1 MIRKLSLNKKLL
13 FVFLLSFILFLP
25 SLFTFYTHDDFFH
38 LKISKA
44 NSLGEFFNFFNFIQ
58 GPEGQGLYRPLTTQV
73 FYFLGNSVFNLNPLA
88 LHIISFAT
96 FFLVIYLVYKLVNM
110 IVKNNSIAF
119 FAAFL
124 YATSATHYGHLYF
137 LGTYQELGLA
147 VFCLLAVVLFIK
159 FVSEGNLKYY
169 FLSVIAYILALLSKE
184 TAIIIP
190 GILVLV
196 YGLLKSRKEKIL
208 PVKKFA
214 LALSS
219 FVIIL
224 LAYLYFHF
232 FLYGLAQ
239 GESYIWDFSPR
250 FANTLFWYGLW
261 SFNLPEMLVDFIG
274 PGLRVNPNLFRFWF
288 KEIIPILLLFGAVI
302 TSISYLAMKVRKK
315 LKKKDFQVI
324 IFSLAWFVLTLI
336 PVLFLP
342 LHKFT
347 YYLTLP
353 LIGVV
358 IGISYLIE
366 KAKATNSFK
375 LAFASIWVVLSFA
388 TLQLTAKT
396 HWISQGSK
404 VARNAYVYFT
414 QYEKAERGKKYIEF
428 YDTSEDKELPW
439 SPSELVKV
447 VLSQNNFFEVFFED
461 EFELLQKENRWL
473 GQDIIRVRARSLL
486 NY

>member
-1 MIRKLSLNKKLL
+1 MIRKLFLNKKLL
-13 FVFLLSFILFLP
+13 FVFLLSFIIYFP
-25 SLFTFYTHDDFFH
+25 SLFTFYTHDDFFL

-44 NSLGEFFNFFNFIQ
+44 NSLGEFFNFFNFTQ
-58 GPEGQGLYRPLTTQV
+58 GPEGLGVYRPLTTQA
-73 FYFLGNSVFNLNPLA
+73 FYFLSNSVFNLHPLA

-119 FAAFL
+119 LAAFL
-124 YATSATHYGHLYF
+124 YATSATHYGHLYY
-137 LGTYQELGLA
+137 LANYQELGLA

-159 FVSEGNLKYY
+159 FISVGNIKYY

-184 TAIIIP
+184 TAVIIP

-196 YGLLKSRKEKIL
+196 YGLLKFRKEKIL

-250 FANTLFWYGLW
+250 FVNTLFWYGLW
-261 SFNLPEMLVDFIG
+261 SFNLPEMLVDFVG
-274 PGLRVNPNLFRFWF
+274 SGFRFNPNLFRFWS
-288 KEIIPILLLFGAVI
+288 KEIIPIFLLFGTVTAL
-302 TSISYLAMKVRKK
+302 ISYLVIKVRKK
-315 LKKKDFQVI
+315 LKKKDFQI
-324 IFSLAWFVLTLI
+324 ILFSLAWFVLALI

-358 IGISYLIE
+358 LVISYLIE
-366 KAKATNSFK
+366 KAKATNSFR
-375 LAFASIWVVLSFA
+375 LVFASIWVVLSFS
-388 TLQLTAKT
+388 TLQLT
-396 HWISQGSK
+396 
-404 VARNAYVYFT
+404 
-414 QYEKAERGKKYIEF
+414 
-428 YDTSEDKELPW
+428 
-439 SPSELVKV
+439 
-447 VLSQNNFFEVFFED
+447 
-461 EFELLQKENRWL
+461 
-473 GQDIIRVRARSLL
+473 
-486 NY
+486 